1 MMDEVDEFI
10 EFWAS
15 NSASDGARMLYL
27 MYNAELQRLAELKA
41 LFTQFFVPVFAE
53 GRWGVGIPPER
64 AEEVKALDDEIHK
77 TEKRTVEIRKLI
89 REFLNATKGEFSL
102 SAIQAAKAKQ
112 RKRVSEARLAYE
124 NASVMAKA
132 GLYGK
137 KAPTEAHRAE
147 LWQNVERIQAEA
159 EAEEARLSQ
168 IERAAVAV
176 LEKARQLT

>member
-1 MMDEVDEFI
+1 MMNEVDEFI

-15 NSASDGARMLYL
+15 NSASDGARMLFL
-27 MYNAELQRLAELKA
+27 MYDAELQRLAELKSM
-41 LFTQFFVPVFAE
+41 FTQFFVPVFAE

-64 AEEVKALDDEIHK
+64 AEEVKALDDEIHS
-77 TEKRTVEIRKLI
+77 TEKRAVEIRKLI
-89 REFLNATKGEFSL
+89 REFLEATGGERSL

-132 GLYGK
+132 GLYGRT
-137 KAPTEAHRAE
+137 APAEADLKE
-147 LWQNVERIQAEA
+147 LWKNFERIQSEA

-168 IERAAVAV
+168 IERAARSV
-176 LEKARQLT
+176 LEKARQLA